1 MGAMRKTV
9 LMIED
14 NPADAEII
22 REELSM
28 AQSVNF
34 AVETVTTLADGLSY
48 IEEHDVSGVLLDLS
62 LPDSEGI
69 ETFKKTRA
77 QAPELAIVVLTGN
90 DDEQLGLQAVRE
102 GAQDYIVKGS
112 LNGAGLARA
121 VEYAIERKQ
130 MEARHRRVRKMEAII
145 NMSMGIVN
153 DFNNVLA
160 TILMKLQVLEWPRCD
175 DEILLEEIGDVRR
188 AVFQGANLTNRLA
201 AFSKSDSLLQEVIDI
216 NEQIT
221 DSAGLVSAIAGPGI
235 EVVTKLCNDIWH
247 VHIDPLDLETSLVDL
262 VANAKESMPD
272 SGRITITT
280 RNVVVADGEYA
291 ENNAGP
297 GSYVVLSISD
307 VGVGMSEIQRQHAIE
322 PYFTTKTD
330 TKGLGLGLSMVFGF
344 IRQSKGFMHIDS
356 DDGIG
361 TCVQLFFP
369 QYADKAS

>member
-1 MGAMRKTV
+1 MRKTV

-130 MEARHRRVRKMEAII
+130 MEARHRRVRKMEAVI